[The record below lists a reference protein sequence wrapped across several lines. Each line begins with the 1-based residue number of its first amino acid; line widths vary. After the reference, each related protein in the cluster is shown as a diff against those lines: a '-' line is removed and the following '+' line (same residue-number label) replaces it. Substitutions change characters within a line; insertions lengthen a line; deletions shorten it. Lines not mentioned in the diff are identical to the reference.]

1 MSRNIVLCGFM
12 GSGKTT
18 IGKMLAQHL
27 LYTFVDTD
35 DVIEATTGMTVPQI
49 FEIHGEEHYRDL
61 EHNAVKELAS
71 RKKSHVIATGGGVMT
86 LQRNVDVFR
95 THGEKIIFLDIPFE
109 VCYKRIKDSDRPLVR
124 NNTKEALHEIYHARR
139 DLYLAACD
147 QRITGL
153 DSQAIVREIIQGI
166 HSSYTPESERY

>member
-61 EHNAVKELAS
+61 EHNAVRSWLPG
-71 RKKSHVIATGGGVMT
+71 KKAMSSPPAAGY
-86 LQRNVDVFR
+86 R
-95 THGEKIIFLDIPFE
+95 TNGSL
-109 VCYKRIKDSDRPLVR
+109 
-124 NNTKEALHEIYHARR
+124 
-139 DLYLAACD
+139 
-147 QRITGL
+147 G
-153 DSQAIVREIIQGI
+153 
-166 HSSYTPESERY
+166 

>member
-95 THGEKIIFLDIPFE
+95 AHGDKIIFLDIPFE
-109 VCYKRIKDSDRPLVR
+109 VCYKRIKDSD
-124 NNTKEALHEIYHARR
+124 
-139 DLYLAACD
+139 
-147 QRITGL
+147 
-153 DSQAIVREIIQGI
+153 
-166 HSSYTPESERY
+166 TPAGAKQHKGSFA